1 MIMLD
6 YFISLFGVYEPI
18 QSLVSGSEL
27 DGTAVYSY
35 SCNWAYIFNCVFVA
49 IVLWS
54 IMRLI
59 GLLLGGSRR

>member
-1 MIMLD
+1 MLQ
-6 YFISLFGVYEPI
+6 YFTQLFGTYEPI

-27 DGTAVYSY
+27 DGTAVYTY
-35 SCNWAYIFNCVFVA
+35 SCDWACIFNYVFVA

-59 GLLLGGSRR
+59 GILLGGSRK